1 MGDSP
6 TIHQRRRGVVPS
18 GAAKLYATSMPVEI
32 LAGIATVTTWVYHGI
47 HPETSTWKNME
58 PKNEGLEDCPFQVWV
73 IFRFHDQEYILYVM
87 ETTVTE

>member
-1 MGDSP
+1 
-6 TIHQRRRGVVPS
+6 
-18 GAAKLYATSMPVEI
+18 
-32 LAGIATVTTWVYHGI
+32 
-47 HPETSTWKNME
+47 ME